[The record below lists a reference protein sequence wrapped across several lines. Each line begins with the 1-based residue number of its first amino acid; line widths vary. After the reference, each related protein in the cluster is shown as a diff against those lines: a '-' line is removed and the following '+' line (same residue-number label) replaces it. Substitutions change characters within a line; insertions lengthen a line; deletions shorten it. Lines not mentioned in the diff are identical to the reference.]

1 MLPRG
6 HEQFH
11 DVPAACIK
19 AVHPMQGTGR
29 PYAVFL
35 PPPLSHRT
43 PSSGFLTVATQAAR
57 RPCTVTGCHRHVEN
71 RIDIAAWNIG
81 AIFTAQGL
89 LHSAVTV
96 SREVPK

>member
-1 MLPRG
+1 MLPLG

-11 DVPAACIK
+11 DVPAACNK
-19 AVHPMQGTGR
+19 AVRPIQGMGS

-35 PPPLSHRT
+35 PPLLSQSQQIS
-43 PSSGFLTVATQAAR
+43 SSGFLTVATQVAP
-57 RPCTVTGCHRHVEN
+57 RPCAGCHRHAEN
-71 RIDIAAWNIG
+71 RINIAAWSIG

-89 LHSAVTV
+89 LPCAVTV